1 MLVMH
6 HKGRFVW
13 SLNSFETLFGWLG
26 FFLITISA
34 RFATNGV
41 AFSFLTILIVVLRKN
56 TPGSKVCL
64 WIDVPLLKNN
74 LVFLRLGLAISN
86 FFSDG
91 GFATMYDKAAR
102 LFLQVTIS
110 ESKIH
115 IGLLYFFGAGC
126 ADDVAKIFRIR
137 LWR

>member
-13 SLNSFETLFGWLG
+13 NLNSFETLFGWSG
-26 FFLITISA
+26 FFLITIFA

>member
-1 MLVMH
+1 MH

-13 SLNSFETLFGWLG
+13 NLNSFETLFGWSG
-26 FFLITISA
+26 FFLITIFA